1 MGTNYYFHPP
11 LKNVCEHCGRGDSA
25 GEEDPVLHIG
35 KSSAGWC
42 FSLHIYP
49 ELNLRTFDDWQH
61 KLTQPGVVVRDEY
74 GDPVRVEHLLETIT
88 ARSWPSMRV
97 VRNGE
102 AVLVGPN
109 GLRRHPLDSHCVGHG
124 EGTWDYLVGEFC

>member
-1 MGTNYYFHPP
+1 MSTNYYFHPP
-11 LKNVCEHCGRGDSA
+11 PKNVCEHCGRGDSA

-49 ELNLRTFDDWQH
+49 ELNLRTLNDWKS
-61 KLTQPGVVVRDEY
+61 KLEQPGVVVLDSDDRI
-74 GDPVRVEHLLETIT
+74 VSVAWLLETIT
-88 ARSWPSMRV
+88 ARSWFGEDGG
-97 VRNGE
+97 NGE
-102 AVLVGPN
+102 PVLMGPK
-109 GLRRHPLDSHCVGHG
+109 GLRRHPLDRHCVGHG